1 MFDQCRDAKVSSIE
15 YLEIVLGVLEK
26 EQNENIMGSL
36 LRSISGVIQNYI
48 PLKYNEKYKKQLF
61 DLIVKLLE
69 RELGQTPINK
79 DIIKQLFLYIS
90 SYCTNDEDRKILIG
104 FLSDKPELNGKAFD
118 AKLIS
123 QEDRFRFVT
132 NIYKSKTI

>member
-1 MFDQCRDAKVSSIE
+1 M
-15 YLEIVLGVLEK
+15 
-26 EQNENIMGSL
+26 
-36 LRSISGVIQNYI
+36 
-48 PLKYNEKYKKQLF
+48 
-61 DLIVKLLE
+61 LIVKLLE

-132 NIYKSKTI
+132 NIYKSKTISKEDKEKYLNQEVEKDKNSSEIDYSDDLFLVLDELKRYHVL